1 MPLSGNLYALTFL
14 STSLNGIFFCG
25 SNATGLFFFPFPCFL
40 RKKVTTPNAIVTM
53 TTPAATKTGFWK
65 AIRQYY
71 KVATKCWMLR
81 QTCMLGNSRQL
92 QIKLTPQGKG
102 IRLGKGKKY

>member
-1 MPLSGNLYALTFL
+1 MPLSGNLYALTFF

-65 AIRQYY
+65 AIRQYH
-71 KVATKCWMLR
+71 KVATKCWNAQADLYVR
-81 QTCMLGNSRQL
+81 
-92 QIKLTPQGKG
+92 
-102 IRLGKGKKY
+102 